1 MKIIET
7 LDEKTI
13 KLMKSF
19 NNDILRRLE
28 EDLYPIAPALV
39 SRLVKNIYQD
49 AYQREVLTIRER
61 HIVTISA
68 LVAMGGA
75 ERQLSFQSLAA
86 YKLGFTRQD
95 MEEILIQNSI
105 FSGFTRAMNAAVIF
119 DETWRKFQS
128 GRDNEA

>member
-61 HIVTISA
+61 HIATISA
-68 LVAMGGA
+68 LIAMGGA

>member
-61 HIVTISA
+61 HIATISA

-105 FSGFTRAMNAAVIF
+105 FSGFTRAMNAAVII

>member
-61 HIVTISA
+61 HIATISA